1 MRILMLSP
9 YLPWPLNGGSPIR
22 VYYVTRELARR
33 GHEVVLLVGHDGDPL
48 PAQHPLYG
56 ICREVFTY
64 RPPAR
69 AGSFPPVVSA
79 LRSLGSPLPY
89 VAAKFGAAQIQQGVR
104 TVLEKRQFD
113 VIWANFPF
121 MVDAIPPDLTQNIA
135 VVMDDHESEGLLWR
149 QFLRHGSLA
158 KRAFAAL
165 NLIKL
170 PAFQKRIMSQVAAVL
185 STSEREATFTRRY
198 APPGVEVW
206 TVPNGVDT
214 ELFAPAQPDGNKRNA
229 ILLCSGLAVYRN
241 RSAALWFARRMF
253 PQIRREVPDAEF
265 WIVGSHPNR
274 EIWRL
279 AETPGIHV
287 TGTVEDVRPYYAM
300 AKVAVAPYR
309 YGEGTKIKV
318 LEAMACGTPVV
329 STSIGCQGIDV
340 VDGKHLLI
348 ADDGVDFSRRVIE
361 LLRDPQRA
369 QTLAAAARGLAVE
382 KYSWERLISNL
393 EPKLADLVR
402 RTGGTAQEGMRHA
415 TLQG

>member
-9 YLPWPLNGGSPIR
+9 YVPWPLDGGSPIR
-22 VYYVTRELARR
+22 IYYVLRELVRL
-33 GHEVVLLVGHDGDPL
+33 GHEVVLLAGHDGPPL
-48 PAQHPLYG
+48 PATHPLRTL
-56 ICREVFTY
+56 CREIVTY
-64 RPPAR
+64 QSPESAR
-69 AGSFPPVVSA
+69 SGVPFVSA
-79 LRSLGSPLPY
+79 LRSLASPLPY
-89 VAAKFGAAQIQQGVR
+89 VAAKFGARHMRESIRRIAAKH
-104 TVLEKRQFD
+104 EFD
-113 VIWANFPF
+113 LIWANFPF

-149 QFLRHGSLA
+149 QFWRHGSLA
-158 KRAFAAL
+158 KRAFAVV

-214 ELFAPAQPDGNKRNA
+214 EVFAPAQTDGNKKNV

-241 RSAALWFARRMF
+241 RAAALWFARRMF

-279 AETPGIHV
+279 AESPGIHV

-318 LEAMACGTPVV
+318 VEAMACGTPVV
-329 STSIGCQGIDV
+329 STSIGCQGIEV
-340 VDGKHLLI
+340 IDGKHLLI
-348 ADDGVDFSRRVIE
+348 SDDETDFSRRVIE
-361 LLRDPQRA
+361 LLRNPERSQA
-369 QTLAAAARGLAVE
+369 LAAAARGLAVE
-382 KYSWERLISNL
+382 KYAWERLISDLKLKL
-393 EPKLADLVR
+393 EDLVR
-402 RTGGTAQEGMRHA
+402 RTRGAVQEGMRHV
-415 TLQG
+415 TL